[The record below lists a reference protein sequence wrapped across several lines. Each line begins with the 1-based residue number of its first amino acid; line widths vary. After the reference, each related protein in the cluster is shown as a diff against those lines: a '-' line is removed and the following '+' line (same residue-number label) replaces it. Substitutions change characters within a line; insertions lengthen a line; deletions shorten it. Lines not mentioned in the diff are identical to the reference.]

1 MDELTATTF
10 VLRDAEAPEVL
21 KVRDFMAE
29 HSDGRLRLLIEDHE
43 SIVVPQGVVGVI
55 RMAVEAFSRGL
66 AVSVI
71 PQSQVLTTQQAAELL
86 GISRPTLIRMLDA
99 GRIPYQQAGTHRRLF
114 LEDVL
119 QYREER
125 REAQYK
131 FLADTALSS
140 DDEEDIETVLNRLRR
155 IRQSKN
161 KK

>member
-29 HSDGRLRLLIEDHE
+29 HNEGPVRLLVEDHE
-43 SIVVPQGVVGVI
+43 SIVVPQGVVGVV

-86 GISRPTLIRMLDA
+86 GISRPTLIRILDA
-99 GRIPYQQAGTHRRLF
+99 GRLPYQQVGTHRRLL

-119 QYREER
+119 RYREER

-131 FLADTALSS
+131 FLADTALSF
-140 DDEEDIETVLNRLRR
+140 DDEEDIETVLGRLRR
-155 IRQSKN
+155 IRQR